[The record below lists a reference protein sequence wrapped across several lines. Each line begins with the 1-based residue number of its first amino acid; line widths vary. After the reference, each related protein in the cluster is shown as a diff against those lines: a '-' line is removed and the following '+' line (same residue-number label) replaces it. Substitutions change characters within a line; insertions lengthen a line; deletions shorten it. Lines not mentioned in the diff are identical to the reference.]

1 MAMEFAARRNSF
13 LERQGDRSYQTEDEG
28 SYTGRR
34 SAGIYKRRRRQL
46 VHSIHPKSLSP
57 HLPSRLC
64 TENLV
69 DSIACL

>member
-34 SAGIYKRRRRQL
+34 GAGTYKRRRRQL
-46 VHSIHPKSLSP
+46 VLSIHPKSLPP
-57 HLPSRLC
+57 H
-64 TENLV
+64 
-69 DSIACL
+69 